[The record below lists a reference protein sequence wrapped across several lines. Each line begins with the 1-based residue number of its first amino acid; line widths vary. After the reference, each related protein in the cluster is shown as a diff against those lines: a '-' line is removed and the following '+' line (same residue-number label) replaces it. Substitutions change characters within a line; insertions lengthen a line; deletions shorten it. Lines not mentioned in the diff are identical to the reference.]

1 MSEPELHIVYVGD
14 NAARRRAAD
23 RLTGDR
29 LVLYYDNWDDFG
41 SKTYFPT
48 RCWIGGVEVELG
60 TIRILFEGE
69 DRSHAYLERRLQ
81 DGWDGRFPIEDAKY
95 ISTPSSSTFYEQIV
109 GHRDREVA
117 KEVAL
122 ALRDAGYM
130 VRVLDDN
137 TALKLIRTSAFENS
151 LQRERGSQRA
161 YIDGWRLLMGDDVEI
176 DDINFTFEDPWG
188 EEAVLDLKFVADNP
202 LPHDINVLI
211 GPNGVGK
218 SQILQKMVAAWL
230 DPRGSRE
237 NGRGVFSEQL
247 NLSQMVVV
255 SYSPF
260 ELFPVDAT
268 GHDLRDEGVYRY
280 FGMRGRGN
288 PRAPNPE
295 VTSVSLNKL
304 HSQKSAV
311 ESLIQCV
318 RDDQRYGAIEEWSR
332 KIPTMESV
340 LATAIQFDFVALHV
354 RPEGAQESL
363 MREDPLIERD
373 LIRVVDDDD
382 LDMVDLYLPIAR
394 DRVTALKP
402 NAIRRNVDATKGV
415 VFFRDGEPINLSSG
429 QRLFSYIVINIL
441 GVLRRNSLILVDEP
455 ELFLHPTLE
464 IQFVEM
470 LKEILAAYGSK
481 ALLATHSVV
490 TVRETPADCVHVL
503 ERTDEGLVIKR
514 PPFETFGGDIQRIS
528 SYVFGDSAVSKPY
541 ERWLERMME
550 EYGSGEALIAALGD
564 HLNEEMIVQIQAM
577 DQGQW

>member
-1 MSEPELHIVYVGD
+1 
-14 NAARRRAAD
+14 
-23 RLTGDR
+23 
-29 LVLYYDNWDDFG
+29 
-41 SKTYFPT
+41 
-48 RCWIGGVEVELG
+48 
-60 TIRILFEGE
+60 
-69 DRSHAYLERRLQ
+69 
-81 DGWDGRFPIEDAKY
+81 
-95 ISTPSSSTFYEQIV
+95 
-109 GHRDREVA
+109 
-117 KEVAL
+117 
-122 ALRDAGYM
+122 M

-137 TALKLIRTSAFENS
+137 TALKLIRTGTFENS

-188 EEAVLDLKFVADNP
+188 EKAVLDLKFVADNP

-382 LDMVDLYLPIAR
+382 SDMVDLYLPIAR
-394 DRVTALKP
+394 ERVTALKP

-415 VFFRDGEPINLSSG
+415 VFFRDGKPINLSSG

-481 ALLATHSVV
+481 VLRRIDPAALARDLADRPIRRSFRPGRAAHLDDRPLGHPVQDQGAVQRGEAHMAEPSIHRLHHQGLGSVPIG
-490 TVRETPADCVHVL
+490 TDRLDPGIGADHALARLDL
-503 ERTDEGLVIKR
+503 ERLEPVDLSAPPTAPYRLGRCRLPGFTLADPLESLAQVSGHPPR
-514 PPFETFGGDIQRIS
+514 PCPFALNPASRFQMNQPS
-528 SYVFGDSAVSKPY
+528 HHV
-541 ERWLERMME
+541 
-550 EYGSGEALIAALGD
+550 GSLCLWQAL
-564 HLNEEMIVQIQAM
+564 
-577 DQGQW
+577 